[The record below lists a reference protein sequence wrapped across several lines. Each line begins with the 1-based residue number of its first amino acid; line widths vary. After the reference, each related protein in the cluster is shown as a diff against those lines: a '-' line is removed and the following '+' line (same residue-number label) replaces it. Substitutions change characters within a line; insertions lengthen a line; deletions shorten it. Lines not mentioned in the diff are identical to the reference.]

1 MCVCADELIIDSVT
15 CFMVE
20 IGRIQALTMIRSSS
34 TVWLSPL
41 TSSTGIFLFLYAG
54 KPLRRKIPLRKK
66 FTLIFTDIKS
76 NLFLLVP
83 CLKKKKK
90 KRSQWILHF

>member
-54 KPLRRKIPLRKK
+54 KPLRRKIKK

-90 KRSQWILHF
+90 KKRSQWILHF